1 VEPCPIIRW
10 PVVGLA
16 VLDQMG
22 RAAALRDRMLEI
34 LQNGNEGPDGF
45 RVTSRYIVA
54 TTRRS

>member
-10 PVVGLA
+10 PSTALPYSTTW
-16 VLDQMG
+16 G